1 MRPSLT
7 SETSPSSL
15 PSLPHPDEPTGE
27 PQQFGRVTTWFFWLF
42 LVVCLVE
49 LGKST
54 VVYLAFGLWKNE
66 AVIYGETDDDA
77 VWHFLNFLM
86 MPESAVVT
94 TSGLFTFLE
103 YWRMVANLIVFSGI
117 VFIFVQNERRFMRS
131 FGEEGRKPLLFLL
144 TLSVQGFP
152 SQEDAETFVT
162 LMKLQH
168 PTDDVVVEE
177 TFVYDLESY
186 RNARFQETKDPTGY
200 HRLKTVAST
209 QEDFEVGASPVL
221 TSENLLRSTA
231 SFTGKAFVV
240 FNDPQVI
247 RRVLDLNQAG
257 LLLDKVLD
265 DIDRETQ
272 AGIFSEEE
280 RRRLVQVA
288 MRSFDKLRIEFA
300 RDPSDIH
307 FRNIEKDPG
316 MANTFKFF
324 LCLLVFIL
332 FFAASLIIKYFATT
346 EDLMVEFGRKPADF
360 TIPLGAARFPLSW
373 TFCGMSL
380 VLVLVPLIGSLL
392 LQLLLSHVRFHF
404 HSSAINASL
413 WAETSYQALQQ
424 FLAIYVGYTTAVF
437 QFKNGIDS
445 NQLPFLYYVTNR
457 SFCVNVALFVAAV
470 WLRFAAIKIIGACA
484 RWRQR
489 KNIQGASIF
498 QAHRQTESI
507 EIVEHSF
514 YAANIV
520 ISFFCLFFFQYLMS
534 PLILLTLALS
544 LGLNCLAFARLL
556 RAKTLRVKL
565 FFQNICSLILLVLL
579 VSAIGCLVGTM
590 SQFHFSFR
598 YFCQPGYTDNY
609 FPMAVVTAAGALLV
623 YCPILFR
630 LTSTQSFS
638 SRLLDF
644 LIERQGLV
652 SAVEHIEET
661 VKAAGFRRNNSWD
674 REFSEIASKL
684 SF

>member
-1 MRPSLT
+1 MV
-7 SETSPSSL
+7 
-15 PSLPHPDEPTGE
+15 GN
-27 PQQFGRVTTWFFWLF
+27 
-42 LVVCLVE
+42 LV
-49 LGKST
+49 
-54 VVYLAFGLWKNE
+54 
-66 AVIYGETDDDA
+66 I
-77 VWHFLNFLM
+77 
-86 MPESAVVT
+86 
-94 TSGLFTFLE
+94 
-103 YWRMVANLIVFSGI
+103 FSGI
-117 VFIFVQNERRFMRS
+117 VFLFVQNERRFMRS

-144 TLSVQGFP
+144 TLAIQGFP
-152 SQEDAETFVT
+152 SKEDAETFVA

-177 TFVYDLESY
+177 TFVYDLEGY
-186 RNARFQETKDPTGY
+186 RNARLQEIKENGGY
-200 HRLKTVAST
+200 QRLKTMASA
-209 QEDFEVGASPVL
+209 QEEIETGLPSIL
-221 TSENLLRSTA
+221 SSENLLRSTA

-247 RRVLDLNQAG
+247 RRVLELSQAG
-257 LLLDKVLD
+257 LLLEKVLE
-265 DIDRETQ
+265 DIHRETQ

-280 RRRLVQVA
+280 RRQLVGVA
-288 MRSFDKLRIEFA
+288 LRSFDKLKIEFA
-300 RDPSDIH
+300 HDPSDIH

-324 LCLLVFIL
+324 LCLLVFLL
-332 FFAASLIIKYFATT
+332 FFAASLVIKYFATA
-346 EDLMVEFGRKPADF
+346 EDLQVEFGLKPADL
-360 TIPLGAARFPLSW
+360 TIPLGTASFPLSW
-373 TFCGMSL
+373 AFCGMSL

-424 FLAIYVGYTTAVF
+424 FLAVYVGYTTAVF
-437 QFKNGIDS
+437 QFKDGLDS
-445 NQLPFLYYVTNR
+445 NLLPFLYYVTNR
-457 SFCVNVALFVAAV
+457 SFCINVVLFVAAV

-489 KNIQGASIF
+489 KNVQGSSIL
-498 QAHRQTESI
+498 QSQRQTESI

-544 LGLNCLAFARLL
+544 LGLNCLAFSRLL
-556 RAKTLRVKL
+556 RSKTLRVKL
-565 FFQNICSLILLVLL
+565 FFHNICSLILLVLL
-579 VSAIGCLVGTM
+579 VSAIGCLLGTM
-590 SQFHFSFR
+590 TQFHFSFR
-598 YFCQPGYTDNY
+598 YFCQPGYSDNY
-609 FPMAVVTAAGALLV
+609 FPMAVVTAAGAILV

-630 LTSTQSFS
+630 LASQQSFS

-661 VKAAGFRRNNSWD
+661 VKTAGFRRNNSWD
-674 REFSEIASKL
+674 REFTEIASKL